1 MRRGRPS
8 YIRPVVEPYRRKCNT
23 CGKVLVVKHRRTILP
38 RVGSEF
44 KIPTYN
50 KNATHKKRTELSG
63 AVVEHYCSIESA
75 GDSFVN
81 HYTPEDF

>member
-8 YIRPVVEPYRRKCNT
+8 NKRPVVEPYRRKCNT

-50 KNATHKKRTELSG
+50 KNANHKIT
-63 AVVEHYCSIESA
+63 VIEH
-75 GDSFVN
+75 
-81 HYTPEDF
+81 H

>member
-1 MRRGRPS
+1 M
-8 YIRPVVEPYRRKCNT
+8 VECNT

-63 AVVEHYCSIESA
+63 AVVEHYCSIECA